1 MTEMAGLLTGEFTF
15 TRAPSLPAGQA
26 REEMFE
32 RHEMLEE
39 TSASLAAVRGTDD
52 DLLAIEA
59 ALAELNDDPADF
71 PQSVKADLRFH
82 PPIARVTHNRFVE
95 MVLDPLTQVFRQHIT
110 LAGYFKFWRVLHG
123 RSTGE
128 SW

>member
-82 PPIARVTHNRFVE
+82 PPIARVTHNRFV
-95 MVLDPLTQVFRQHIT
+95 PLTQVFRQHIT